1 MLARG
6 FRTAAGD
13 TTLRV
18 RASALRN
25 AGSLDVK
32 KPTRLMKSGKTQRRP
47 RLVRSQVAKNHL
59 AAFTTKHSRR
69 IGNDSNVKQQRI
81 GFFSVATEIAFER
94 PLTKKKKIYAVATS
108 TGSSVPSEMV
118 SAFVRRRSGRRT
130 RTLQHNQNCAWLSQT
145 ASRTDMTVHTS
156 HTHKRGRQTLSRA
169 GGGHDPGGSSMRRVF
184 PQTNDDDDA
193 DQRPPL

>member
-94 PLTKKKKIYAVATS
+94 PLTKKKKNL
-108 TGSSVPSEMV
+108 
-118 SAFVRRRSGRRT
+118 RRRNVNW
-130 RTLQHNQNCAWLSQT
+130 QQCAIRNGQCICQK
-145 ASRTDMTVHTS
+145 A
-156 HTHKRGRQTLSRA
+156 
-169 GGGHDPGGSSMRRVF
+169 
-184 PQTNDDDDA
+184 
-193 DQRPPL
+193 QRPANPHAAAQPELRLAFSDRE